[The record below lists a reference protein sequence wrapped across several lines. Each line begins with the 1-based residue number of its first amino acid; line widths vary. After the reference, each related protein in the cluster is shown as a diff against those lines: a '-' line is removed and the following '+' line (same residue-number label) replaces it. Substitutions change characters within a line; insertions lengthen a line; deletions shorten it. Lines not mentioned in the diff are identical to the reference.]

1 MKEVHERSAASVNK
15 VNEIESGPTVM
26 PRVRTEQVA
35 LKRLQDSLNTIPTM
49 TASIQQTRDRLTV
62 IT

>member
-35 LKRLQDSLNTIPTM
+35 FKRLQDSLNTIPTM